1 MNIEE
6 IKKIEEWLY
15 QNNVYIVSS
24 IDGKG
29 VHVGRFVGLTLD
41 VDGDLVIY
49 TDIDSL
55 SCTT

>member
-6 IKKIEEWLY
+6 IKKIDEWLCK
-15 QNNVYIVSS
+15 NNVYIASS

-29 VHVGRFVGLTLD
+29 VHIGRFIGLTLD